1 VKAVSTW
8 RIFPVERS
16 AFIYKTSAKMGNE
29 KKNTCIPKMF
39 VKTKIFHA
47 NFAVY
52 EERHTKQRKT
62 LNLLANRWAKIKY
75 KTL

>member
-1 VKAVSTW
+1 
-8 RIFPVERS
+8 
-16 AFIYKTSAKMGNE
+16 MGNE